1 MGLGQGELEAI
12 VLYKNINADFL
23 LIDDRRAKKFAKLN
37 GVNVIGSLGV
47 MILAKDMGFVE
58 SIRED
63 LEKLVKSS
71 LFISQNLVDKDFD
84 KSKKSH
90 KFKYNI
96 KIKKEQPM
104 QTITLP
110 QIEID
115 YSILLS
121 LKNSADE
128 LAYKMKLYTAI
139 VLYQKR
145 QLSLGKSAQLLGM
158 DRLSFINVLKDE
170 GIAIFDY
177 NDREMSEVFE
187 GADKL
192 GKMLKGI
199 K

>member
-1 MGLGQGELEAI
+1 
-12 VLYKNINADFL
+12 
-23 LIDDRRAKKFAKLN
+23 
-37 GVNVIGSLGV
+37 
-47 MILAKDMGFVE
+47 
-58 SIRED
+58 
-63 LEKLVKSS
+63 
-71 LFISQNLVDKDFD
+71 
-84 KSKKSH
+84 
-90 KFKYNI
+90 
-96 KIKKEQPM
+96 M

-177 NDREMSEVFE
+177 NDREIDEVFE
-187 GADKL
+187 GADRL
-192 GKMLKGI
+192 GDMLK
-199 K
+199 

>member
-1 MGLGQGELEAI
+1 
-12 VLYKNINADFL
+12 
-23 LIDDRRAKKFAKLN
+23 
-37 GVNVIGSLGV
+37 
-47 MILAKDMGFVE
+47 
-58 SIRED
+58 
-63 LEKLVKSS
+63 
-71 LFISQNLVDKDFD
+71 
-84 KSKKSH
+84 
-90 KFKYNI
+90 
-96 KIKKEQPM
+96 M

-115 YSILLS
+115 HSILLS

-145 QLSLGKSAQLLGM
+145 QLSLGKSAQLLGI
-158 DRLSFINVLKDE
+158 DRLSFINVLKNE
-170 GIAIFDY
+170 GIVIFDY

-192 GKMLKGI
+192 MDMLKKI